1 MKGNDMTTDWEF
13 YHYLRTVEHVDH
25 TTAMRYA
32 TELEDGEDNP
42 WEEPEDAY
50 CGYDCYGYAIGG

>member
-1 MKGNDMTTDWEF
+1 MATTDWEY
-13 YHYLRTVEHVDH
+13 YHYLRTEEHVDH
-25 TTAMRYA
+25 ITAMRYA
-32 TELEDGEDNP
+32 TELEDGEENP